1 MARDKY
7 KRQKQWTE
15 YKRYRNKVR
24 NLIRKAKRQHFT
36 HSVENLKDTS
46 TIWRHL
52 RAVNKGCM
60 TSGNTLPGELIV
72 NGEQFTDSQTIA
84 SKFNEFFTSIAQILD
99 DTDTDSNDLNVN
111 KLREFVNDKVPEDT
125 HFSIPFITTEQ
136 VMSYIR
142 ILDPSKATGLDGLG
156 PKIIK
161 LAANSISPF
170 ISTLIYLH

>member
-1 MARDKY
+1 M
-7 KRQKQWTE
+7 
-15 YKRYRNKVR
+15 
-24 NLIRKAKRQHFT
+24 IRKAKRQHFA

-60 TSGNTLPGELIV
+60 TSEKTLPGELIFD
-72 NGEQFTDSQTIA
+72 EQFTDSQTIA

-111 KLREFVNDKVPEDT
+111 KLREFANDKVPDDT

-136 VMSYIR
+136 DYVIYTYFRSIESNWSR
-142 ILDPSKATGLDGLG
+142 WTG
-156 PKIIK
+156 
-161 LAANSISPF
+161 S
-170 ISTLIYLH
+170 